1 MANTDKRVVFGVE
14 VDINDYYDSNK
25 QPKIKPFK
33 QYKGTFSHF
42 GWYDVSQHKGEL
54 YSENLSNLG
63 VRATQEMEREQEEF
77 NYHMKREGWR
87 IDYFPPIV
95 PLQNS
100 KKPKGG
106 RKRVR
111 SAVMEGEKWIPVA
124 YYNYPEETTEGRKK
138 RNHITNGLKA
148 NIPCDHGDP
157 AEFADFFKGA
167 EVLYEEGEINPQD
180 AQEVHDWL
188 YKEIEIDDALSD
200 ISIGRLK
207 DKISKIGPGGSAFM
221 QMMDRKDAIEYL
233 NKCEKVQNLGG
244 VSGKKEDSQDI
255 DKVALF
261 VPNHVNCLRFF
272 GNHLL
277 PNAKLGKVT
286 NLVLYTTKAD
296 SAVCSEAIRKFI
308 SQLNQLQKGACSF
321 VMKEMGAIG
330 ENYDSSNFISSLVN
344 VLGAIPQKKIGG
356 NADEHKALWNVN
368 DLISIEN
375 YGD

>member
-1 MANTDKRVVFGVE
+1 MANTDKKVIFGVE

-42 GWYDVSQHKGEL
+42 GWYDTSQHKGEL
-54 YSENLSNLG
+54 YSEDLSNLG
-63 VRATQEMEREQEEF
+63 IRATQELEREQEEF
-77 NYHMKREGWR
+77 NYHMRREGWR

-95 PLQNS
+95 SLQNP

-111 SAVMEGEKWIPVA
+111 SAVADGERWIPVA

-157 AEFADFFKGA
+157 AGFGDFFKGA
-167 EVLYEEGEINPQD
+167 ETLYKEGELDPQD

-188 YKEIEIDDALSD
+188 YNEVEIEDALSD
-200 ISIGRLK
+200 ISINRLK
-207 DKISKIGPGGSAFM
+207 EKISKLGPGGSAFM
-221 QMMDRKDAIEYL
+221 HMMDRKDAMEYL
-233 NKCEKVQNLGG
+233 NKCVKVQNLGG
-244 VSGKKEDSQDI
+244 VSANEEDSS
-255 DKVALF
+255 KVACF
-261 VPNHVNCLRFF
+261 VPNLVNCLRFF

-277 PNAKLGKVT
+277 PNAKLGKET

-296 SAVCSEAIRKFI
+296 SAVCSEQIRMFM
-308 SQLNQLQKGACSF
+308 SLLNQLQTNVCSF

-330 ENYDSSNFISSLVN
+330 EDYDSNKFTSSLLN
-344 VLGAIPQKKIGG
+344 ILGAIPQKKIGG
-356 NADEHKALWNVN
+356 NADEHIALWNVN

-375 YGD
+375 YGN

>member
-1 MANTDKRVVFGVE
+1 MANIDKRVVFGVE
-14 VDINDYYDSNK
+14 VDINDYYDSNG

-33 QYKGTFSHF
+33 QHEGVFSHF
-42 GWYDVSQHKGEL
+42 GWYDTSQHKGEL

-77 NYHMKREGWR
+77 NYHMRREGWR

-100 KKPKGG
+100 EKPKGG

-124 YYNYPEETTEGRKK
+124 YYNYPKATTEGQEK

-148 NIPCDHGDP
+148 NIPSDHGDP

-167 EVLYEEGEINPQD
+167 ETLYKEGEIDPQD

-188 YKEIEIDDALSD
+188 YKEIEIEDALSD

-207 DKISKIGPGGSAFM
+207 EKISKLGPGGSAFM

-233 NKCEKVQNLGG
+233 NKCVKVQNLGG
-244 VSGKKEDSQDI
+244 VSANEEDSS
-255 DKVALF
+255 KVALF
-261 VPNHVNCLRFF
+261 VPNLVNCLRFF
-272 GNHLL
+272 CNHLL
-277 PNAKLGKVT
+277 PNAKLGKET

-296 SAVCSEAIRKFI
+296 SAVCSEHIRIFM
-308 SQLNQLQKGACSF
+308 SLLNMLQTNACSF
-321 VMKEMGAIG
+321 VMQEMGAIG
-330 ENYDSSNFISSLVN
+330 ENYDSSKFSSSLLN
-344 VLGAIPQKKIGG
+344 ILGAIPQKKSGG
-356 NADEHKALWNVN
+356 NANEHKALWNVN
-368 DLISIEN
+368 DLISIER
-375 YGD
+375 YGN